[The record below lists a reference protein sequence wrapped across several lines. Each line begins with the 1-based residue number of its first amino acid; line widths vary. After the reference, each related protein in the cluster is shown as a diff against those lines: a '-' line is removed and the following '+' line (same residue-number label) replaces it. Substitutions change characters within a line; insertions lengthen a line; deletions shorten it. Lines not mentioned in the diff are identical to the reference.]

1 MKLNG
6 CTDQK
11 ILIQKEKGLAHIHL
25 NYRRKWGTNGWV
37 ILSTKI
43 GIIALVLL
51 LCFFFCAQHQSECT
65 TSKGKVSAPSTGTWH
80 MKFHYHVCL
89 LHIGWSWAYFEMND
103 KCHFVVFLQLL
114 IPVRLV
120 MEDAVTSA
128 CWQLFTPKVLH
139 ADVLMEWIF
148 LLMAKHALERKPRG
162 SQPLQLPLLHMNQ
175 QQPPPKVLKPHRKQ
189 LQLVPNYNCL
199 QPQRKWENHQ
209 QDLIMLC

>member
-1 MKLNG
+1 MRN
-6 CTDQK
+6 
-11 ILIQKEKGLAHIHL
+11 
-25 NYRRKWGTNGWV
+25 KW
-37 ILSTKI
+37 LSYLMNQNWHNSP
-43 GIIALVLL
+43 GFAALLFL
-51 LCFFFCAQHQSECT
+51 CAQHQSECT
-65 TSKGKVSAPSTGTWH
+65 TSKGKVSTPSTGTWH

-114 IPVRLV
+114 IPVMLI

-128 CWQLFTPKVLH
+128 CWQLFTPKAVH

-148 LLMAKHALERKPRG
+148 LLMAQHALERKPRG

-189 LQLVPNYNCL
+189 LQLVPNRNCL
-199 QPQRKWENHQ
+199 QPQRKW
-209 QDLIMLC
+209 